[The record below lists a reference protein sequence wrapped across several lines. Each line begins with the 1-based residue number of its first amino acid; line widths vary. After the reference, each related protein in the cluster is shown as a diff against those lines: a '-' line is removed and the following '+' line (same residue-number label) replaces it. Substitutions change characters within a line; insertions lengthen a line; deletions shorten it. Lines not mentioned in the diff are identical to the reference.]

1 MAAGG
6 PGPSPPGG
14 KSRVEGRGAA
24 GGLGTLSCPAPAGPP
39 PAGARRTSPRA
50 LPCRPLAPRRGGSR
64 ERRAETAPSAM
75 SAAGLSESDSGGR
88 PDSCQTVPACPLP
101 PLRKGLRENF
111 QRGRG
116 PEPTPVWV
124 PGTAAP
130 RKGLKSLPNLGTGR
144 GEGGARARQ
153 QGEVEAPRCPAGSE
167 PGRGGVGGDEG
178 FPGSAGHDRLPRLPE
193 AALPAAPSRASIA
206 PGSRC
211 PSGKDAGPARPAALG
226 SARPRRSPA
235 APGPRTTR
243 RPAGQTP
250 ASRHRRP
257 HPPARGGTD
266 WWGSLT

>member
-1 MAAGG
+1 MQSPRPSPKSTGSNFPPTLPGHARVGRPQVRWNQVHAREAQMAAGG

-116 PEPTPVWV
+116 PEPTPRL
-124 PGTAAP
+124 GP
-130 RKGLKSLPNLGTGR
+130 RDSGSPEGVKKFAQLGHWARRGR
-144 GEGGARARQ
+144 GACPAAGGGRGSPVPRRERAR
-153 QGEVEAPRCPAGSE
+153 
-167 PGRGGVGGDEG
+167 PGWGW
-178 FPGSAGHDRLPRLPE
+178 
-193 AALPAAPSRASIA
+193 
-206 PGSRC
+206 
-211 PSGKDAGPARPAALG
+211 
-226 SARPRRSPA
+226 RR
-235 APGPRTTR
+235 
-243 RPAGQTP
+243 
-250 ASRHRRP
+250 
-257 HPPARGGTD
+257 
-266 WWGSLT
+266 